1 MTLSRSLALSVPQL
15 PLLSR
20 EDWSGM
26 SKPPSSLIFW
36 GLRQGGGFWLADSD
50 GCPLQ
55 WNLVCENGWK
65 VPLEQ
70 TSHLL
75 GWLLG
80 CVILGMGCDW

>member
-1 MTLSRSLALSVPQL
+1 MYLSFPFYLGRN
-15 PLLSR
+15 R
-20 EDWSGM
+20 NRM
-26 SKPPSSLIFW
+26 SKAPFQPDNLGTPARW
-36 GLRQGGGFWLADSD
+36 GDWLTGD

-55 WNLVCENGWK
+55 WNLVCEDGWK

-70 TSHLL
+70 MSHLL

>member
-1 MTLSRSLALSVPQL
+1 
-15 PLLSR
+15 
-20 EDWSGM
+20 M
-26 SKPPSSLIFW
+26 SKGPSQPDTLGTSTRW
-36 GLRQGGGFWLADSD
+36 GSWLADSD

-80 CVILGMGCDW
+80 CIILGMGCDW